1 MERARRRGLVFVSL
15 SSLSHGASLST
26 SIHPTPCVPSLALT
40 AGELLAA
47 AEPFLARNMHPTV
60 IIRGYTL
67 ALETALKAVRAAA
80 FDVDPADRPAMLSV
94 LTSCLGTK
102 FSSRFGPL
110 IAGLALD
117 AVRTVAVPPPPGS
130 DAPPEVDIK
139 RYAKVEKLPGG
150 DLSDSRVLSGVM
162 FAKDVVAPGRM
173 ARTLRRP
180 RILLLDCPLEYKKG
194 ESQTNVEVTKEE
206 DWAALL
212 QAEEDAVA
220 RLCADVAAAKPDLVI
235 TEKGI
240 SDLAVHCLSKAGIVA
255 IRRVRKTDNNRI
267 ARATGATIVHR

>member
-1 MERARRRGLVFVSL
+1 MCGGKATHTAALAVFLSRCPPSPL
-15 SSLSHGASLST
+15 SSL
-26 SIHPTPCVPSLALT
+26 PPFP

-67 ALETALKAVRAAA
+67 ALEAALAAVRGAA
-80 FDVDPADRPAMLSV
+80 FGVDPADRDGMLSV

-110 IAGLALD
+110 IAELALD
-117 AVRTVAVPPPPGS
+117 AVRTVAVP
-130 DAPPEVDIK
+130 
-139 RYAKVEKLPGG
+139 GG
-150 DLSDSRVLSGVM
+150 DLTDSRVLAGVM

-180 RILLLDCPLEYKKG
+180 RVLLLDCPLEYKKG

-212 QAEEDAVA
+212 AAEEDAVA
-220 RLCADVAAAKPDLVI
+220 RMCADVAAAKPDLVV

-240 SDLAVHCLSKAGIVA
+240 SDLAVHCLSKAGIAA

>member
-1 MERARRRGLVFVSL
+1 MGQ
-15 SSLSHGASLST
+15 ASQPP
-26 SIHPTPCVPSLALT
+26 SIPPPCVPSLSLT

-80 FDVDPADRPAMLSV
+80 FDVDPADRPGMLSV

-110 IAGLALD
+110 IAELALD

>member
-1 MERARRRGLVFVSL
+1 VCCGRVVLCACAPL
-15 SSLSHGASLST
+15 
-26 SIHPTPCVPSLALT
+26 SIHPSVSLTFFFLNHPLQPAP

-67 ALETALKAVRAAA
+67 ALEAALGAVRAVA
-80 FDVDPADRPAMLSV
+80 FDVDPEDRPGMLSV

-110 IAGLALD
+110 IAELALD
-117 AVRTVAVPPPPGS
+117 AVRTVAVPVPGGGPP
-130 DAPPEVDIK
+130 DVDIK

-150 DLSDSRVLSGVM
+150 DLSDSRVLAGVM
-162 FAKDVVAPGRM
+162 FAKDVVSPGRM
-173 ARTLRRP
+173 ARTLRNP

-220 RLCADVAAAKPDLVI
+220 RMCADVAAAKPDLVI

-267 ARATGATIVHR
+267 ARAAGATIVHR